1 MHMTP
6 GNMQKRSSWL
16 CPFGKAHCRTLN
28 WWKYTIEMLK
38 AHWAGQSSC
47 HMNFDKEFYI
57 SLRLYQ
63 QKNYMMVVMKI
74 DLGLITSHDRI
85 ASSSSVR
92 DPCHVSSAQ
101 RRRILDVHLDITWVL
116 HSKNSMRQK
125 HDVISDDKV
134 GYDNIEFAHGSK
146 KQLASTFFKKKPLNP
161 HTSSPFPEMPG
172 CDLFHTFDG
181 LCIYSINQN
190 HISHKDFCILT
201 MIFVD
206 QLETHLSFEYIMCL
220 LATHL
225 IRVAKV
231 NINGRHHIIDDT
243 W

>member
-1 MHMTP
+1 
-6 GNMQKRSSWL
+6 
-16 CPFGKAHCRTLN
+16 
-28 WWKYTIEMLK
+28 MLK
-38 AHWAGQSSC
+38 AHWAGQS
-47 HMNFDKEFYI
+47 

-63 QKNYMMVVMKI
+63 QKNYMMVVLKI
-74 DLGLITSHDRI
+74 DPGLIISHDKI

-92 DPCHVSSAQ
+92 DPCHVSSAAQ

-161 HTSSPFPEMPG
+161 LTSSPFPEMPG

-181 LCIYSINQN
+181 LCIYSTKQH
-190 HISHKDFCILT
+190 HISHKDLCILND
-201 MIFVD
+201 I
-206 QLETHLSFEYIMCL
+206 C
-220 LATHL
+220 
-225 IRVAKV
+225 
-231 NINGRHHIIDDT
+231 
-243 W
+243 

>member
-47 HMNFDKEFYI
+47 HMNFDKKFYI

-74 DLGLITSHDRI
+74 DLCLIISHDRI
-85 ASSSSVR
+85 ATSSSVR
-92 DPCHVSSAQ
+92 DPCHVRSAQ

-134 GYDNIEFAHGSK
+134 GYDNIEFAH
-146 KQLASTFFKKKPLNP
+146 QRNNWPP
-161 HTSSPFPEMPG
+161 PSSRR
-172 CDLFHTFDG
+172 
-181 LCIYSINQN
+181 
-190 HISHKDFCILT
+190 SHWIR
-201 MIFVD
+201 
-206 QLETHLSFEYIMCL
+206 
-220 LATHL
+220 
-225 IRVAKV
+225 IRVPHFLRCQGVICFIHLMGCVYILQNK
-231 NINGRHHIIDDT
+231 IIYHT
-243 W
+243 KIYVSWQWYL